1 MCGCVVCAACSAQR
15 PRGKRVCD
23 VCVQDSGGP
32 ALGLSG
38 SNSTLVTRVHRPAR
52 GWPGAPRG
60 GGGGSSGSGVQVPD
74 FTAENSASRVIFS
87 SC

>member
-1 MCGCVVCAACSAQR
+1 MVCAACSAQR

-23 VCVQDSGGP
+23 VCVQDGGGP

-38 SNSTLVTRVHRPAR
+38 SNSTLVARVHRPAR

-60 GGGGSSGSGVQVPD
+60 GGGDDSSGSRVQVPD
-74 FTAENSASRVIFS
+74 FTAENSASRLIFS

>member
-1 MCGCVVCAACSAQR
+1 
-15 PRGKRVCD
+15 VCD
-23 VCVQDSGGP
+23 VCVQDGGGP

-38 SNSTLVTRVHRPAR
+38 SNSTLVARVHRPAR

-60 GGGGSSGSGVQVPD
+60 GGGDDSSGSRVQVPD
-74 FTAENSASRVIFS
+74 FTAENSASRLIFS